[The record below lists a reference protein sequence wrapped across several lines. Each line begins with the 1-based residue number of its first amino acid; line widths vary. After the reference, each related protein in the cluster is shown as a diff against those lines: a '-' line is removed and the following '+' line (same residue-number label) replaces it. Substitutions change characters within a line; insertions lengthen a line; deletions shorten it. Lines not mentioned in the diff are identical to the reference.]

1 MEKKMNLES
10 ALDLAAYLKER
21 KQWVDEAI
29 DRYLPG
35 EEQSPEDL
43 FKAMRY
49 SLFAGGKRIRPILC
63 LAAAEA
69 VSQTEHPGSLLP
81 VACALEYIH
90 TYSLIHDDLPAMDND
105 DYRRGNPTSHKV
117 FGEALA
123 ILAGDALLTEAFQL
137 MTGRD
142 LQAGTAPEV
151 LLRVV
156 QEIATAAGAFGMV
169 GGQVDDVQAEG
180 KPGDLD
186 TLHRIHT
193 RKTGAMIV
201 VSLRAG
207 ALLAGGTEQ
216 ELSALTNY
224 GRRIG
229 LVFQIADDILNV
241 AGDRTLLG
249 KDTGS
254 DAVRGKM
261 TFPLLLG
268 LETSRQKALSLVEEA
283 VNDLEVFDNRA
294 TPLRLL
300 ARYFVDRQF

>member
-10 ALDLAAYLKER
+10 ALNLAAYLKER

-69 VSQTEHPGSLLP
+69 VSQTGHPGSLLP

-224 GRRIG
+224 GHRIG

>member
-1 MEKKMNLES
+1 MNLES

-69 VSQTEHPGSLLP
+69 VSQTDHPGSLLP

-224 GRRIG
+224 GHRIG

>member
-69 VSQTEHPGSLLP
+69 VSQTDHPGSLLP

-224 GRRIG
+224 GHRIG

>member
-224 GRRIG
+224 GHRIG

>member
-1 MEKKMNLES
+1 MNLES

-69 VSQTEHPGSLLP
+69 VSQTGHPLSLLP

-224 GRRIG
+224 GHRIG